1 MQNICAL
8 CVDFRLLMDVN
19 INPIESLIIEHVSA
33 SLHLKTVE
41 HKLLSVHG
49 KLAVINKVDAT

>member
-1 MQNICAL
+1 
-8 CVDFRLLMDVN
+8 MDVN